1 MDSSSDSGREG
12 GQRSGGGNRRNRRG
26 GSGQNRNRNR
36 NRNNNSGGGG
46 GGNRRK
52 NSRSDDDSYRPGS
65 GSGGGGGS
73 SRKKQ
78 EPPKKKGLFQK
89 IVGFFTGDD
98 GSASNKGTGR
108 PIQTPRKRPGDSDTS
123 QSSNSS
129 RGGSGGGGNRSDSSR
144 PPREG
149 GDRPKRKRSRRG
161 GGGGGGGRGRD
172 GGSRESGGGGR
183 GPRRDRDRK
192 GDRGAPQESRSGD
205 DRQPR
210 AKREP
215 RIVEVTSG
223 RLYVGNLVYEVT
235 EEDLNDLF
243 KGFGNVVSAEI
254 VTNQRNQQSKGFAF
268 VEMGGV
274 EEAKRAV
281 EILHD
286 KDFMGRKLVVTGAKS
301 DGPVESRPDNAAN
314 EAAATPEASG
324 EQPSVDETEA
334 ASEKAEDTAAEADQ
348 ALSED
353 SDEKPVE

>member
-1 MDSSSDSGREG
+1 MDSSSDKGRDS
-12 GQRSGGGNRRNRRG
+12 GQRSGGDGNRRNRRG
-26 GSGQNRNRNR
+26 GSGQNRNRNK
-36 NRNNNSGGGG
+36 NRSNSSGDNRRRNSG
-46 GGNRRK
+46 
-52 NSRSDDDSYRPGS
+52 SDDDSYRPGS
-65 GSGGGGGS
+65 GGN
-73 SRKKQ
+73 SRKKA
-78 EPPKKKGLFQK
+78 EPPKKKGLFSK

-108 PIQTPRKRPGDSDTS
+108 PIQTPRKRPGDKAASK
-123 QSSNSS
+123 SSESS
-129 RGGSGGGGNRSDSSR
+129 REDRGGGNRSTSSR

-161 GGGGGGGRGRD
+161 GGGGGGSHEGNRD
-172 GGSRESGGGGR
+172 GGRGGR
-183 GPRRDRDRK
+183 GPRRDRGRRDDRS
-192 GDRGAPQESRSGD
+192 ASSESRSGD

-301 DGPVESRPDNAAN
+301 DGPVESRSDNADN
-314 EAAATPEASG
+314 DAAATPDSSEGQVPAS
-324 EQPSVDETEA
+324 ETEA
-334 ASEKAEDTAAEADQ
+334 AAKQAEDTAAEAEQVVSKD
-348 ALSED
+348 ADE
-353 SDEKPVE
+353 EKPAG

>member
-1 MDSSSDSGREG
+1 MDSSSESGRDS
-12 GQRSGGGNRRNRRG
+12 GQRSGGDGNRRNRRG
-26 GSGQNRNRNR
+26 GSGQNRNRSR
-36 NRNNNSGGGG
+36 NRNNSGSGGG
-46 GGNRRK
+46 GGNRRR

-65 GSGGGGGS
+65 GSGGGKS
-73 SRKKQ
+73 PRKKQ

-108 PIQTPRKRPGDSDTS
+108 PIQTPRKRPGDSDAAPEKEST
-123 QSSNSS
+123 S
-129 RGGSGGGGNRSDSSR
+129 RGDRDNRSSSSR

-149 GDRPKRKRSRRG
+149 GDRPKRKRSRRSG
-161 GGGGGGGRGRD
+161 GGDREGGR
-172 GGSRESGGGGR
+172 EGGGGR
-183 GPRRDRDRK
+183 GPRRDRERRDDR
-192 GDRGAPQESRSGD
+192 ASSSESRSGD

-223 RLYVGNLVYEVT
+223 RLYVGNLIYEVT

-243 KGFGNVVSAEI
+243 KGFGHVVSAEI

-268 VEMGGV
+268 VEMGSV
-274 EEAKRAV
+274 DEAKRAV

-301 DGPVESRPDNAAN
+301 DGPVESRPDNADN
-314 EAAATPEASG
+314 DAAATPEPSD
-324 EQPSVDETEA
+324 EQPPASETEA
-334 ASEKAEDTAAEADQ
+334 AAGQAEETAVEAEQ
-348 ALSED
+348 ALSE
-353 SDEKPVE
+353 STDEKPAE